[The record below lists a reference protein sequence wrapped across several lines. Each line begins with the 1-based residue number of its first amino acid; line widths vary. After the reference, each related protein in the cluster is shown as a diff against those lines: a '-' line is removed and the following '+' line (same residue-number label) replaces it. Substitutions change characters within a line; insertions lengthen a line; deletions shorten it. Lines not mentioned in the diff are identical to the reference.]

1 MRHSNML
8 VINQTHLVVTLEE
21 AIGSPKQPRGGD
33 APTGE
38 TREWDSAEET
48 GFQTRDGL
56 RLAVKKSGG
65 SSIFLRVGLHPACQ
79 VSDQAVR
86 SPLLL
91 RVSWVKNLSVE
102 RRVGKDPVPGTEEY
116 GTMDVYDP
124 QMLDVVVFGGLM
136 VVLAIGIFLL
146 FSFMK
151 KVLLP
156 SEEALAKQGQYNK
169 TTQQQKKEAK
179 KKKKAVG
186 KKGMGKKTE
195 EKPNGKIPEQHQSA
209 PTLSS
214 VTIKKPNVLPTHEEQ
229 KPNGPVMKAAASNK
243 SEPAPA
249 DSDGPLYL
257 PYKTLVSTVSSTAF
271 SEGEAQRLIEILREK
286 AGIVQDTW
294 HTAMQKGGPV
304 AVLER
309 QLEEKEKQ
317 LATEQEAAAA
327 ARNKRRE
334 LSKELV
340 AEWAKVTA
348 LEGKLKVQLLACEQ
362 ELELTQARMQA
373 SHQQHVKKTQQLQDK
388 IRTLQEQLENGPN
401 TQLARLQQENS
412 MLRDALYQTS
422 SWLESK

>member
-1 MRHSNML
+1 
-8 VINQTHLVVTLEE
+8 
-21 AIGSPKQPRGGD
+21 
-33 APTGE
+33 
-38 TREWDSAEET
+38 
-48 GFQTRDGL
+48 
-56 RLAVKKSGG
+56 
-65 SSIFLRVGLHPACQ
+65 
-79 VSDQAVR
+79 
-86 SPLLL
+86 
-91 RVSWVKNLSVE
+91 
-102 RRVGKDPVPGTEEY
+102 
-116 GTMDVYDP
+116 MDVYDP

-156 SEEALAKQGQYNK
+156 SEEALAKQGKYIKK
-169 TTQQQKKEAK
+169 TKQQKKEAK

-209 PTLSS
+209 PTLSP

-294 HTAMQKGGPV
+294 HT
-304 AVLER
+304 
-309 QLEEKEKQ
+309 LEEKEKQ

-340 AEWAKVTA
+340 AERAKVTA

-362 ELELTQARMQA
+362 ELELRQARMQA
-373 SHQQHVKKTQQLQDK
+373 INQDHAQKTQQLQDK